1 MGDDIS
7 EKLQFISAQVKVIE
21 HVRPIYACKACEDNG
36 TNNQIK
42 QAPVPSAIIT
52 KGYATP
58 SLLAQVIISKYQ
70 YGLLLY
76 RRESIFK
83 QYGIDMS
90 RKTSS
95 DQMLHCSDKL
105 QLLCDRLK
113 IIQLEQPVIHA
124 DETTVNV
131 VGDNNFKSYMYLY
144 ATGADSP
151 KDTFIYSDIKLIVL
165 FDYHNMLAIRCTVEY
180 LDGYQGY
187 LQVDG
192 YASYHNTQ
200 ATLIGVLGK
209 CAA

>member
-1 MGDDIS
+1 
-7 EKLQFISAQVKVIE
+7 VIE

-95 DQMLHCSDKL
+95 D
-105 QLLCDRLK
+105 
-113 IIQLEQPVIHA
+113 
-124 DETTVNV
+124 
-131 VGDNNFKSYMYLY
+131 
-144 ATGADSP
+144 
-151 KDTFIYSDIKLIVL
+151 
-165 FDYHNMLAIRCTVEY
+165 
-180 LDGYQGY
+180 
-187 LQVDG
+187 
-192 YASYHNTQ
+192 
-200 ATLIGVLGK
+200 
-209 CAA
+209 

>member
-1 MGDDIS
+1 
-7 EKLQFISAQVKVIE
+7 
-21 HVRPIYACKACEDNG
+21 
-36 TNNQIK
+36 
-42 QAPVPSAIIT
+42 
-52 KGYATP
+52 
-58 SLLAQVIISKYQ
+58 
-70 YGLLLY
+70 
-76 RRESIFK
+76 
-83 QYGIDMS
+83 
-90 RKTSS
+90 
-95 DQMLHCSDKL
+95 MLHCSDKL